1 MEKILFVVLFSMIV
15 AGLYSVYRKKDVGTY
30 KNETDNKVQECGE
43 ENKIETLT
51 NEEETPTNTGGY

>member
-1 MEKILFVVLFSMIV
+1 MDEILFVVLFITT
-15 AGLYSVYRKKDVGTY
+15 AAWLFSVYFNIDDETHKD
-30 KNETDNKVQECGE
+30 KNDNKVQGCEE